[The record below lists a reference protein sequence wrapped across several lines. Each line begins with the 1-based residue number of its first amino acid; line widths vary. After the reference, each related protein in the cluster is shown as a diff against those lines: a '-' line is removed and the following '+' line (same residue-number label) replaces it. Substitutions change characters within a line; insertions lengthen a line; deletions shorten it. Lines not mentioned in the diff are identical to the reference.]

1 LPHPPPHVRLTDC
14 LASKAVDAVRP
25 KTVTFAGWL
34 LFSLTGPLTAPDLQV
49 PGYAEIT
56 SPATGQVV
64 SGIVTIEGT
73 AAHPEFLR
81 YDLAFAFPND
91 PTDTWFPI
99 TEAVETAVHDS
110 RLGIWDTSGI
120 TEGEYDLQ
128 LRVWTAS
135 GEPLIAQVTRIHV
148 GRTGPAPGPT
158 TADGQAS
165 ATPNPTAT
173 IAVQVPTHVPTLATA
188 PATPARMG
196 RSQIAFGVGALLA
209 ITMLAGLA
217 VYGRLRRGIRTGHG
231 GRRSRRRLRAPGSSR
246 R

>member
-1 LPHPPPHVRLTDC
+1 M
-14 LASKAVDAVRP
+14 RP
-25 KTVTFAGWL
+25 KTSTLAGWL
-34 LFSLTGPLTAPDLQV
+34 LFALVGPVTARDLQV

-81 YDLAFAFPND
+81 YDLAFGLPDD

-99 TEAVETAVHDS
+99 TEAVEASVHDS

-128 LRVWTAS
+128 LRVWTSS
-135 GEPLIAQVTRIHV
+135 GEPLIAQVKGIRV
-148 GRTGPAPGPT
+148 GRTGPPPGPT
-158 TADGQAS
+158 TAEGQGSPTA
-165 ATPNPTAT
+165 NPTAT
-173 IAVQVPTHVPTLATA
+173 DAVQDPTSVPTLAA
-188 PATPARMG
+188 ARATPARMG
-196 RSQIAFGVGALLA
+196 RSETALVVGALMA

-217 VYGRLRRGIRTGHG
+217 VYGGLRHGIRRGSA
-231 GRRSRRRLRAPGSSR
+231 GRRSRRRLRRPGSSR